1 MKNWTKGALLAS
13 AMITTAACAA
23 PTDGEG
29 QGEGEGEVGSTSAA
43 LTSGLVA
50 TRPVDG
56 IVMST
61 GNIYFTSHDATGAS
75 VWRTAQTSSPGQEL
89 PLYTE
94 AGARFGDIVWA
105 QVGGIY
111 WGYFLAQVGGTTTVR
126 RVSLAGGSA
135 SVLATVSGN
144 IDIAN
149 THRNLVT
156 DGTSLF
162 FQTDVGVYQ
171 VSVNGGTPARIATT
185 SPNTPTAGLALKSG
199 ALIYADVATIYSY
212 SIAGVRLPIR
222 GGGYH
227 TYHFTTVVATAP
239 IMVTTLYAVSNGVYW
254 GARDG
259 VVRLT
264 LDSGST
270 TTMPGTGLLP
280 TSIGTNGYTAGAA
293 QLWTQ
298 CGNSSCTLQHAFP
311 VTNWSTTIGANA
323 FGAAVNSN
331 GNGFYADSAGIHR
344 EVY

>member
-1 MKNWTKGALLAS
+1 MSWKKGALLAS
-13 AMITTAACAA
+13 ALMTTAACAA
-23 PTDGEG
+23 PTDGDDGDVG
-29 QGEGEGEVGSTSAA
+29 QTSQA

-61 GNIYFTSHDATGAS
+61 GNIYFTSHDAAGAS
-75 VWRTAQTSSPGQEL
+75 VWRTAQSSSPGQEL

-105 QVGGIY
+105 QIGSAY
-111 WGYFLAQVGGTTTVR
+111 WGYFLAQIGGTTTVR
-126 RVSLAGGSA
+126 RVSLAGGSQ
-135 SVLATVSGN
+135 SVLATIPGN
-144 IDIAN
+144 IDIVN

-171 VSVNGGTPARIATT
+171 VSVNGGTPAQIATT
-185 SPNTPTAGLALKSG
+185 APNTPTAGLALKG
-199 ALIYADVATIYSY
+199 GNLIFADVASVYAY
-212 SIAGVRLPIR
+212 SIAGVSIPIR
-222 GGGYH
+222 GGGSH
-227 TYHFTTVVATAP
+227 VFHFKTLVATAP

-259 VVRLT
+259 LVRLT

-270 TTMPGTGLLP
+270 TVMPGTGLLT

-298 CGNSSCTLQHAFP
+298 CGGSSCTLQHAFP

-323 FGAAVNSN
+323 FGAAVSSN
-331 GNGFYADSAGIHR
+331 GNGFYADNAGVHR